1 MRWSWK
7 IGEIT
12 GISVYV
18 HVTFMLLIGWVLLTH
33 WMRGHSVATAA
44 AGLAF
49 VLALFACVVAHE
61 FGHALAARK
70 YGIQTKDITLL
81 PVGGVARL
89 ERMPEDPRQE
99 FWVAMVGPAVNVVI
113 AVAFFAWLKVTSLWE
128 PLGQLTVTS
137 GSFVER
143 LMVANLFLV
152 GFNLIPAFP
161 MDGGRVLRALLAGRM
176 DFTRATRI
184 AAAVGQGSALVFG
197 FLGLLGNPF
206 LLFIALFVWVGASQE
221 AAAVQMKT
229 SVSRVPVSRAML
241 TDFQTLSPADSL
253 RTAVDLVLRG
263 SQADFPV
270 LDRGRLTGVLTR
282 SDLLKGLASHGLEIP
297 VESVVHRQL
306 EVVPPTL
313 MLEHAM
319 VRLHET
325 EHHVLPVMDGTRLV
339 GLLTAENLAEFV
351 MIRGAMEEARR
362 ERPRHGSGLHGHSEM
377 NKEVR

>member
-1 MRWSWK
+1 MKWSWR
-7 IGEIT
+7 IGEIS
-12 GISVYV
+12 GISICV
-18 HVTFMLLIGWVLLTH
+18 HATFMLLIGWVLLTH
-33 WMRGHSVATAA
+33 WMRGHTLAATGV
-44 AGLAF
+44 GLGF
-49 VLALFACVVAHE
+49 IIALFACVVAHE

-70 YGIQTKDITLL
+70 YGIKTKDITLL
-81 PVGGVARL
+81 PIGGLARL
-89 ERMPEDPRQE
+89 ERMPEEPRQE
-99 FWVAMVGPAVNVVI
+99 FWVAVAGPAVNVVI
-113 AVAFFAWLKVTSLWE
+113 AAAIFVWLKVTSLWE

-161 MDGGRVLRALLAGRM
+161 MDGGHVLRALLAGQM

-197 FLGLLGNPF
+197 FLGLFGNPF
-206 LLFIALFVWVGASQE
+206 LLFIALFVWIGASQE

-229 SVSRVPVSRAML
+229 SVSGVPVSYAML

-253 RTAVDLVLRG
+253 RTAVELVLRG

-282 SDLLKGLASHGLEIP
+282 GDVLKGLASHGPEIV
-297 VESVVHRQL
+297 VESVVHRQF

-313 MLEHAM
+313 MLEDAWCVCTKRNTM
-319 VRLHET
+319 CYR
-325 EHHVLPVMDGTRLV
+325 
-339 GLLTAENLAEFV
+339 
-351 MIRGAMEEARR
+351 
-362 ERPRHGSGLHGHSEM
+362 
-377 NKEVR
+377 

>member
-1 MRWSWK
+1 MKWSWK
-7 IGEIT
+7 IGEVT

-18 HVTFMLLIGWVLLTH
+18 HATFMLLIGWVLLTH
-33 WMRGHSVATAA
+33 SMRGHSLATTVA
-44 AGLAF
+44 GIAF

-70 YGIQTKDITLL
+70 YGIKTKDITLL
-81 PVGGVARL
+81 PIGGLARL
-89 ERMPEDPRQE
+89 ERMPKEPHQE
-99 FWVAMVGPAVNVVI
+99 FWVAVAGPAVKVVI
-113 AVAFFAWLKVTSLWE
+113 AAALFAGLKVTSVWE

-161 MDGGRVLRALLAGRM
+161 MDGGRVLRALLARRM

-197 FLGLLGNPF
+197 FVGLFGNPF
-206 LLFIALFVWVGASQE
+206 LLFIALSVWIGASQE

-229 SVSRVPVSRAML
+229 SVSGVPVSHAMV

-253 RTAVDLVLRG
+253 RTAMELVLRG

-270 LDRGRLTGVLTR
+270 LGRGRLTGVLTR
-282 SDLLKGLASHGLEIP
+282 GDLLSNLASHGPEIA
-297 VESVVHRQL
+297 VEGVVHRHF
-306 EVVPPTL
+306 EVVQSTL
-313 MLEHAM
+313 MLEDAV

-339 GLLTAENLAEFV
+339 GLLTAENLAEFL

-362 ERPRHGSGLHGHSEM
+362 ELPRHGSGLRAAASEFP
-377 NKEVR
+377 